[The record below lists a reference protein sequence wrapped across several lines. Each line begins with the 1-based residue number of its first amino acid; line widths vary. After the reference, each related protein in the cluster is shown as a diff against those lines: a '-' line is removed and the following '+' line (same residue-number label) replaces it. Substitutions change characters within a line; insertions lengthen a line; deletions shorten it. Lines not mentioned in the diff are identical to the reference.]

1 MCLNIIQSDD
11 TVLAFS
17 SIYWLTGVIALILGT
32 LNGATRLITKEQFSP
47 ALQLRL
53 IKEYK
58 VTYMMNATHQIV
70 LILKS
75 DLIRD
80 ADLSS
85 LRQQYVGGSKLPFT
99 VAAELNKYIPNTRIQ
114 VTYGMS
120 EVSGPISLGFPIISR
135 KDSVGKLLNGSIVKI
150 VDQQGNRC
158 DVNVDG
164 EICIKWNYKFLGYY
178 NNNKATEE
186 LYDHEGFIM
195 SGDIGHFDEDGYLYV
210 VDRKKDL
217 MKYFNFHI
225 SPTAIEE
232 FLIEIPDTK
241 SVCVVGIPDE
251 MANDLP
257 AALVIKQNRSGIT
270 EKDIYN
276 LVAGKKR
283 IIRNKRQ
290 VI

>member
-1 MCLNIIQSDD
+1 MSLNIIRSDD
-11 TVLAFS
+11 TILAFS
-17 SIYWLTGVIALILGT
+17 SLYWLTGIISLIVGT
-32 LNGATRLITKEQFSP
+32 LNGATRLITTEQFSP
-47 ALQLRL
+47 ELQLRL
-53 IKEYK
+53 IEKYK
-58 VTYMMNATHQIV
+58 VTYMMNATHQII

-85 LRQQYVGGSKLPFT
+85 LRQQYIGGSKLPFG
-99 VAAELNKYIPNTRIQ
+99 VGVELNKYIPSARIQ

-120 EVSGPISLGFPIISR
+120 EVGGPITLGFPMISG
-135 KDSVGKLLNGSIVKI
+135 KDSVGKLLNGSTVKI
-150 VDQQGNRC
+150 VDEQGNRC

-164 EICIKWNYKFLGYY
+164 EICINWNYKFLGYY
-178 NNNKATEE
+178 NNVKATED
-186 LYDHEGFIM
+186 LFDHEGFIM

-232 FLIEIPDTK
+232 FLIEIPEIR

-251 MANDLP
+251 LGNDLLT
-257 AALVIKQNRSGIT
+257 ALVIPQDRSRIT
-270 EKDIYN
+270 EKIIYD
-276 LVAGKKR
+276 LVAGEK
-283 IIRNKRQ
+283 NL
-290 VI
+290 

>member
-1 MCLNIIQSDD
+1 MTLNIIRSDD

-17 SIYWLTGVIALILGT
+17 SIYWLTGVITLIVGT
-32 LNGATRLITKEQFSP
+32 INGATRLITKEQFS
-47 ALQLRL
+47 ADLQLRL
-53 IKEYK
+53 IKDYM
-58 VTYMMNATHQIV
+58 VTYMINATHQIV

-75 DLIRD
+75 DLIHD

-85 LRQQYVGGSKLPFT
+85 LRQQYVGGSKLAFG
-99 VAAELNKYIPNTRIQ
+99 VAAELNKRIPNARIQ

-120 EVSGPISLGFPIISR
+120 EISGPIALGFPIISG
-135 KDSVGKLLNGSIVKI
+135 KDSVGKLLNGSIIKI
-150 VDQQGNRC
+150 VDEDGHRC

-178 NNNKATEE
+178 NNIKATEDVF
-186 LYDHEGFIM
+186 DHEGFIM

-217 MKYFNFHI
+217 MKFYNYHV
-225 SPTAIEE
+225 SPTAIEA
-232 FLIEIPDTK
+232 FLIEIPEIK

-257 AALVIKQNRSGIT
+257 TALVIRQSGSGIT
-270 EKDIYN
+270 EKHISD
-276 LVAGKKR
+276 LVAGE
-283 IIRNKRQ
+283 IRK
-290 VI
+290 I